1 MSFGPADWVTALR
14 AVLTAVLAAM
24 LIPSAPPA
32 GANAVVIA
40 SAAAALDGI
49 DGWLARRTR
58 TASAFGARFDMET
71 DALLILVLSALAWK
85 SGKTGAWVLASG
97 LMRYAFVAAA
107 TIWPW
112 LREPLEPSRRRQTMC
127 VVQVVTLIAALLPA
141 VGSATASIIA
151 AAGLFALA
159 WSFLVDILWLWR
171 LRASRPLFSSS
182 TRH

>member
-1 MSFGPADWVTALR
+1 M
-14 AVLTAVLAAM
+14 LTAVLGAM
-24 LIPSAPPA
+24 LIPAAPPV
-32 GANAVVIA
+32 GASVVVIA
-40 SAAAALDGI
+40 SVAAALDGV

-107 TIWPW
+107 AIWPW
-112 LREPLEPSRRRQTMC
+112 LQAPLEPSRRRQTIC
-127 VVQVVTLIAALLPA
+127 VVQIVTLIAALLPS
-141 VGSATASIIA
+141 VGPTPASAIA
-151 AAGLFALA
+151 AAGLAALA